1 MRVLKLLKLLKLL
14 PVGDG
19 EPGLQVTGV
28 ECRQLLLESH
38 HHQTPVGAHVSNLR
52 IEFDVL
58 DLKDIL
64 KMTVLI

>member
-1 MRVLKLLKLLKLL
+1 MRLLKLLKLL

-19 EPGLQVTGV
+19 EPGLQVACV
-28 ECRQLLLESH
+28 EGRQLLLEGH

-58 DLKDIL
+58 DLKDIFN
-64 KMTVLI
+64 TTI